1 MLPQLTGRSGGDHQ
15 GGRQPVSGIRVAD
28 AEVRHRPAAAEGEA
42 SGDPVA
48 GAVSRQRGSAGGAGG
63 LRL

>member
-1 MLPQLTGRSGGDHQ
+1 MGKVHGGNRVGVCNGEAVMQSGC
-15 GGRQPVSGIRVAD
+15 SLI
-28 AEVRHRPAAAEGEA
+28 RHRPAAAEGEA

-48 GAVSRQRGSAGGAGG
+48 GAVSRQRRAAGGAGG